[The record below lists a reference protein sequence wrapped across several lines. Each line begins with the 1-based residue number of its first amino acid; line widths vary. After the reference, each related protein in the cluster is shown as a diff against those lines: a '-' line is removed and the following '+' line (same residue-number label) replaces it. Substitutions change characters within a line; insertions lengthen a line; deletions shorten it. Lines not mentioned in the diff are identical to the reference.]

1 MLYIASPLSLIFHR
15 RIIDNFSA
23 SYLYRIHH
31 SAILLIDLF
40 RAVVHSTT
48 TLKMTY
54 NERLPVP
61 AAFASMTT
69 VLAATPTPI
78 FAPVRHIPD
87 LCLKEREDE
96 EEDVDMVSTDNK
108 WPTTTTPPS
117 TPNVSSGI
125 PAAGGHRVA
134 FSKIEIIELPYS
146 LGDNPCCMGPPIAPS
161 WIAQKRTTLD
171 LEFFERYRPERRSKN
186 ALLLS
191 RQARKSL

>member
-1 MLYIASPLSLIFHR
+1 MLYIASPLSLIFLR
-15 RIIDNFSA
+15 RIDNFSA

-31 SAILLIDLF
+31 SAIQLIDWF
-40 RAVVHSTT
+40 RQVVHSTT
-48 TLKMTY
+48 TQRVTY
-54 NERLPVP
+54 HERLQVP
-61 AAFASMTT
+61 TAFASMTI

-78 FAPVRHIPD
+78 FAPVRHVSE
-87 LCLKEREDE
+87 LCLKEEEE
-96 EEDVDMVSTDNK
+96 EEDVDMLSMDNK

-125 PAAGGHRVA
+125 PAAGGHRVT